1 MLGLLLFVAA
11 TAATSPV
18 LPSPTLSQTAAS
30 APNPR
35 AAELFERDPALMAWA
50 LKRFDANG
58 DGWLTLFEAQRGADA
73 FRSLADAN
81 HDGRVT
87 TSEYRDAVAF
97 IVARY

>member
-1 MLGLLLFVAA
+1 MLALLLFAA
-11 TAATSPV
+11 TAAQPALPPV
-18 LPSPTLSQTAAS
+18 EAS

-35 AAELFERDPALMAWA
+35 IAELFERDPALMAWA
-50 LKRFDANG
+50 LKRFDGNA
-58 DGWLTLFEAQRGADA
+58 DGWLTLFEAQRAADA
-73 FRSLADAN
+73 FRALADGD